1 MARNREFDDALD
13 ELKML
18 HDAKNHDYASAE
30 NPYKNLEGVERIGI
44 EAWRGIVIRLM
55 DKFERVQQYCVNGE
69 LAIKSEGMEDTFKD
83 NAVYS
88 TLALILF
95 RKEQEKNQELTELER
110 GKGEWE
116 LPTYPDRPEWELP
129 EPESRPTLFPVDDKY
144 SGDESFR
151 NPIIAMRE
159 AAEKQ
164 QEEEH
169 RRADGNIDY
178 LKSLIDRDKL
188 SDMEKLEVQRRMN
201 KHSNYMEDEAKKN
214 EAFLRDPKKQ
224 EAERR
229 ARDN

>member
-18 HDAKNHDYASAE
+18 HDAKNHDYASVE

-83 NAVYS
+83 IAVYS

-110 GKGEWE
+110 GKG
-116 LPTYPDRPEWELP
+116 LG
-129 EPESRPTLFPVDDKY
+129 SSFFPPIDDKLHCDMDY
-144 SGDESFR
+144 DH
-151 NPIIAMRE
+151 PIMVNVRL
-159 AAEKQ
+159 AEKQ

-169 RRADGNIDY
+169 RKADENLAFI
-178 LKSLIDRDKL
+178 KSLMDREKL
-188 SDMEKLEVQRRMN
+188 SDVEKLEVQRRMN
-201 KHSNYMEDEAKKN
+201 KYNNYREDESKKN
-214 EAFLRDPKKQ
+214 EAFLRSKVPKDG
-224 EAERR
+224 E
-229 ARDN
+229 NN